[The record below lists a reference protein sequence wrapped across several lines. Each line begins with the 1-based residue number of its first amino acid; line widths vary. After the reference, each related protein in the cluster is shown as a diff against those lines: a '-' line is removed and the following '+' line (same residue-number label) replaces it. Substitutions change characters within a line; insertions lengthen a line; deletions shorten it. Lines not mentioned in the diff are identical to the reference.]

1 MRSYN
6 LDYGRSYDSDQ
17 GFPCESSFHIVYKVL
32 YVNSFYS
39 LYFYHLYADL
49 CLFVCVIADSKYA
62 DNSKP
67 IFLFL

>member
-6 LDYGRSYDSDQ
+6 LDYGRPYDSDQ

-49 CLFVCVIADSKYA
+49 CLFACVIADSKYA